1 MDERVQ
7 VLLGV
12 LAGLVV
18 FTLVCMALVLV
29 STLVVQPLPTDQTGQ
44 AFFSLASIAGSP
56 FVAGWLGWLAARSLR
71 ARLAVGRPARRG
83 GIL

>member
-7 VLLGV
+7 VALGV

-18 FTLVCMALVLV
+18 FTLVCMVLVLV

-44 AFFSLASIAGSP
+44 AFFSLAIIAASP
-56 FVAGWLGWLAARSLR
+56 FVAGWLAWLATRSVR
-71 ARLAVGRPARRG
+71 ARLARAR
-83 GIL
+83 

>member
-1 MDERVQ
+1 MDERVK

-18 FTLVCMALVLV
+18 FVLACMVLVLV

-44 AFFSLASIAGSP
+44 AFFSLAIIAVSP
-56 FVAGWLGWLAARSLR
+56 FVAGWLAWLATRSLR
-71 ARLAVGRPARRG
+71 RRLAGAR
-83 GIL
+83 